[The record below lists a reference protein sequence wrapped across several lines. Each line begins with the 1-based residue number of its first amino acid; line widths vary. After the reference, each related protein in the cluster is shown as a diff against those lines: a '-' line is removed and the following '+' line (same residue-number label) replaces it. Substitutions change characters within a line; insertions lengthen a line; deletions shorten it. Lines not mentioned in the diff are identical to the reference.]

1 MSSSH
6 RSFTAGSKAHVV
18 AFAVVALGHAVLL
31 AGLAQAGFTRAGIG
45 ERAPLQVAL
54 LAEPAQEETLP
65 PPPPPS
71 FEPPRVELIPPDITI
86 EWEQPVATTA
96 ITVST
101 RPAPALP
108 APSAHPLLVTEVE
121 YVRPPRP
128 AYPPAARKRRQEG
141 LVVLKVL
148 VDVVGRPASVE
159 VQESSG
165 FPLLDSA
172 ARDAVRQ
179 TQFRPHLENGV
190 ARAVLVLI
198 PIEFG
203 LRNRVASNSAN

>member
-6 RSFTAGSKAHVV
+6 RSFTGGSKARIAALAIV
-18 AFAVVALGHAVLL
+18 AVGHAGLL
-31 AGLAQAGFTRAGIG
+31 AALAQAGFSRGG
-45 ERAPLQVAL
+45 QQEHAPLQVAL
-54 LAEPAQEETLP
+54 LAEPEEEQMLP
-65 PPPPPS
+65 PPPRLD

-86 EWEQPVATTA
+86 EWEQAATNA

-101 RPAPALP
+101 APAPVSP
-108 APSAHPLLVTEVE
+108 TVSAQPLLVTEVE

-148 VDVVGRPASVE
+148 VDVIGRPALVE

-165 FPLLDSA
+165 YPLLDTA
-172 ARDAVRQ
+172 ARDAVRA
-179 TQFRPHLENGV
+179 TQFRPHIENGV

-203 LRNRVASNSAN
+203 LRDRLASNSAD